1 MGKIHK
7 KMPHREAVE
16 SWPLGLPNKEEEA
29 DFIPCPL
36 VMADFC
42 FPYGCNLFR
51 IAGRGGGE
59 WGGAGEVGLFAN
71 LMEEDFTHLALNSQS
86 RLKGSFFTL
95 LASL

>member
-7 KMPHREAVE
+7 KTPHRAAVE

-51 IAGRGGGE
+51 IAG
-59 WGGAGEVGLFAN
+59 WGGAGEAGLFAN
-71 LMEEDFTHLALNSQS
+71 LMEEDFTHLALNFLS
-86 RLKGSFFTL
+86 RLKGSFFTCQAL
-95 LASL
+95 LESL